1 MLIGVAF
8 SFFCVLTPLL
18 HASPTEFV
26 PWSTYPLRFG
36 YFLMI
41 VTIYGVLLQILLQPL
56 FQSFIGNGFLGKP
69 WLRVTCNSYTAMHA
83 KVGSY
88 WLALALA
95 LQ

>member
-26 PWSTYPLRFG
+26 PWSTYPRRFC

-41 VTIYGVLLQILLQPL
+41 VTMYGILLQILLQPL

-83 KVGSY
+83 KVLTLT
-88 WLALALA
+88 LASP
-95 LQ
+95 